1 MKILDK
7 HFIKQKHQKQH
18 TETERLILSK
28 IVNPFVIQLFYAFQT
43 SEKLYLVTEFAQGG
57 KHHFFF

>member
-7 HFIKQKHQKQH
+7 HFIKKKQQKQH

-57 KHHFFF
+57 Q